1 MGLED
6 VYVNWLI
13 DDLKDGR
20 VLLKVIERF
29 RPGLVNWS
37 EKYSEKHSI
46 FVWVAN
52 DNYVID
58 LMRANFKQVTI
69 VNIGG
74 KDIAEG
80 KTSLVLGLV
89 WQLCKLYWIE
99 RTGDIPEAQLL
110 EWANSRV
117 PADVRVKNF
126 KDKSLSNCK
135 FLLKLIE
142 SIEPKVVDYN
152 LLSKGTPSDKVENTP

>member
-1 MGLED
+1 M
-6 VYVNWLI
+6 
-13 DDLKDGR
+13 
-20 VLLKVIERF
+20 
-29 RPGLVNWS
+29 
-37 EKYSEKHSI
+37 
-46 FVWVAN
+46 AN
-52 DNYVID
+52 DNYFID

-80 KTSLVLGLV
+80 KTSLVLGVV

-110 EWANSRV
+110 EWANARV
-117 PADVRVKNF
+117 TPENLRVKSL
-126 KDKSLSNCK
+126 KDKSLANCQW
-135 FLLKLIE
+135 LLKVIE

-152 LLSKGTPSDKVENTP
+152 LLSKGIRLS